1 MVHKIA
7 LNGYGRIGRAIIT
20 AGSYSV
26 NYSGCADVC
35 SKGSN
40 MQVLQISDLKNVIRL
55 KDFKS
60 LTDIYKEVSRK
71 YYPEKDYIKN
81 SFYQ

>member
-7 LNGYGRIGRAIIT
+7 LNGYGRIGRSVIT

-26 NYSGCADVC
+26 NYSDCTDVC
-35 SKGSN
+35 SKSSS
-40 MQVLQISDLKNVIRL
+40 MQVLQIPDLKNIIRL

-60 LTDIYKEVSRK
+60 LTDIYKEVSKK
-71 YYPEKDYIKN
+71 YHPEKDYIKK
-81 SFYQ
+81 

>member
-7 LNGYGRIGRAIIT
+7 LNGYGRIGREIIT

-35 SKGSN
+35 SKGSG
-40 MQVLQISDLKNVIRL
+40 MQVLQVSDLKNVIKL
-55 KDFKS
+55 YQSVAF
-60 LTDIYKEVSRK
+60 YKE
-71 YYPEKDYIKN
+71 EALI
-81 SFYQ
+81 